1 MRFPRSLAAG
11 AVPTQGT
18 VPPPGAAWVCWGRL
32 PLPLGVTAVR
42 PPFLNSG
49 PASPS
54 GRLAGHRHGLK
65 FVWVPLTVNQWYPA
79 GRPGACSPAGGFEVL
94 LGGRVAPPRGA
105 RRNTPGSPCGS
116 WPSCLRRLQLSF
128 ALWWPLRATPSS
140 PRLLQAHP
148 SAAVAPP
155 LTLSSQARSRHAGAG
170 VTPLPPA
177 TPMPRRTYSFAQHRN
192 APKLFYCCIQKP
204 VNVPWAPTC
213 PRPSRARVVRWG
225 RSIRRRARIRGCGGV
240 IAARAT
246 GGAISSLPAPGQ
258 RGTRLCGEVTLA
270 GQGQRATPPRPPGFV
285 ARVRARAA
293 GATRS
298 SSRPRRPPAGAAGSR
313 SCAPRGRGGPRSAA
327 AAR

>member
-1 MRFPRSLAAG
+1 MWRPRVVPGATPRVLRVDPGPAACG
-11 AVPTQGT
+11 VSHSPLPFGGLSS
-18 VPPPGAAWVCWGRL
+18 PPP
-32 PLPLGVTAVR
+32 
-42 PPFLNSG
+42 PP
-49 PASPS
+49 
-54 GRLAGHRHGLK
+54 
-65 FVWVPLTVNQWYPA
+65 
-79 GRPGACSPAGGFEVL
+79 
-94 LGGRVAPPRGA
+94 
-105 RRNTPGSPCGS
+105 
-116 WPSCLRRLQLSF
+116 
-128 ALWWPLRATPSS
+128 

-170 VTPLPPA
+170 VTPRDPHASPHVQLRPAQERPKVILLLYTEASQCPLGAHLPP
-177 TPMPRRTYSFAQHRN
+177 PQQS
-192 APKLFYCCIQKP
+192 
-204 VNVPWAPTC
+204 
-213 PRPSRARVVRWG
+213 PSRPLGALDPPQGPDPRMR
-225 RSIRRRARIRGCGGV
+225 GV

-285 ARVRARAA
+285 ARARARAA

>member
-1 MRFPRSLAAG
+1 MRFPRSLAAS

-65 FVWVPLTVNQWYPA
+65 FVWVPLTVDPWYPA

-155 LTLSSQARSRHAGAG
+155 LTVSSQARSRHAGAG

-192 APKLFYCCIQKP
+192 APKLFYCCIQKS

-225 RSIRRRARIRGCGGV
+225 RSIRRRARIRGCGG
-240 IAARAT
+240 
-246 GGAISSLPAPGQ
+246 
-258 RGTRLCGEVTLA
+258 
-270 GQGQRATPPRPPGFV
+270 
-285 ARVRARAA
+285 
-293 GATRS
+293 
-298 SSRPRRPPAGAAGSR
+298 GS
-313 SCAPRGRGGPRSAA
+313 
-327 AAR
+327 